1 MNGPARAIGKLIFWG
16 KGYYV
21 WSPGDGVG
29 VWFESRSAS
38 PQSTSTHASSPL
50 KHRSA
55 QLHSPG
61 LPSLRPQTTLIEPSL
76 PHKST
81 LHAPSRPTNTHAT
94 PVSVGSS
101 PQFGLCIAN
110 NLRFVHHLS
119 TIVDADYVYWVV
131 FASSI
136 SFRMLR
142 ISSMASF
149 SLRTNSFSS
158 SSWAGALTSVS
169 ANLDGNRIAVSSQLN
184 AE

>member
-1 MNGPARAIGKLIFWG
+1 MLALTQNCFSNPVPTSVDEWTRQSNWKIDIWR
-16 KGYYV
+16 KGILRL
-21 WSPGDGVG
+21 
-29 VWFESRSAS
+29 ESRRRGGGLVQIPASLDRSRSNTTPETHLAANLHVFSALG
-38 PQSTSTHASSPL
+38 ASQGHEQRSL
-50 KHRSA
+50 HR
-55 QLHSPG
+55 P
-61 LPSLRPQTTLIEPSL
+61 PTLIEPSQ

-81 LHAPSRPTNTHAT
+81 RHAPSRPRN
-94 PVSVGSS
+94 
-101 PQFGLCIAN
+101 
-110 NLRFVHHLS
+110 VHNCGRRL
-119 TIVDADYVYWVV
+119 VYWVV

-169 ANLDGNRIAVSSQLN
+169 ANLDGKRIAVSSQLN